1 MQLDLLDGSNQREN
15 RLRDSLGKFIALH
28 KARFMY
34 MYPECCYSFLVGL
47 RVVFQILMPEDSGS
61 NPEAG
66 NIYFS

>member
-1 MQLDLLDGSNQREN
+1 MLVLLCEQREN

-28 KARFMY
+28 KARY
-34 MYPECCYSFLVGL
+34 IYLGGGYSFLVGL
-47 RVVFQILMPEDSGS
+47 RVVFQVLMPEDSGS